1 MVGGDLILMPKAHDR
16 SFDPDEL
23 AAYLAEVE
31 QITPLIREH
40 ADEAEHNARLSQEVA
55 ETMARARLYRVAAPR
70 SIGGGETHPFTQI
83 GVIEA
88 VARADGS
95 AGWNLMIGIE
105 TTGMLGAALPHE
117 RAKALYGDP
126 MLIIAG
132 ALNPLGVAETVDGGF
147 RVTGQWPFASGCHN
161 ASYFWGQCIVHQN
174 GERLL
179 DEQGRVKLLE
189 AVVPASQFQIIET
202 WDVAGLRGSGSHD
215 VAVNDVFVA
224 SDMSTGATVRSSQE
238 DGPLFHMPIY
248 TRLAYNK
255 VGVATGIARA
265 AIDHFRTLA
274 STKTPRGSRALL
286 NERVEAQ
293 LAMAN
298 AEATLRSARAFV
310 FEAVGDL
317 WETVVNGERP
327 SVELRALVQLACS
340 NAASAAVRAVEH
352 IHAAAGASANFRAN
366 PLERCFRDVQVVRQ
380 QIMVSPQWT
389 RAAGRVLLGLDSD
402 SFII

>member
-1 MVGGDLILMPKAHDR
+1 MVGGDPILMSMMHDR
-16 SFDPDEL
+16 SFDPEEL
-23 AAYLAEVE
+23 AAYLDAIE
-31 QITPLIREH
+31 QITPVIREH
-40 ADEAEHNARLSQEVA
+40 ADVAEQNSRLSPEVA
-55 ETMARARLYRVAAPR
+55 EAMARAGLYRVAAPR

-105 TTGMLGAALPHE
+105 TTGMLGAALPHD
-117 RAKALYGDP
+117 RAKSLYSNA

-132 ALNPLGVAETVDGGF
+132 ALNPLGIAEPVDGGF

-161 ASYFWGQCIVHQN
+161 ASYFWGQCIVHRN
-174 GERLL
+174 GERVR
-179 DEQGRVKLLE
+179 DEQGQVKLLE
-189 AVVPASQFQIIET
+189 AVVPAAEFEIIET

-215 VAVNDVFVA
+215 VAVKDVFVP
-224 SDMSTGATVRSSQE
+224 SDMVTGATVRRSKEQ
-238 DGPLFHMPIY
+238 GPLFQMPIY
-248 TRLAYNK
+248 ARLAYNK

-274 STKTPRGSRALL
+274 ATKTPRASRSLL
-286 NERVEAQ
+286 NERVDAQ

-310 FEAVGDL
+310 FESVGDL
-317 WETVVNGERP
+317 WETLVNGEVP
-327 SVELRALVQLACS
+327 TQEQRALVRLACS
-340 NAASAAVRAVEH
+340 NAASAAVDAVQH
-352 IHAAAGASANFRAN
+352 IHAAAGASANFRTN

-389 RAAGRVLLGLDSD
+389 RATGRVLLGLDSD
-402 SFII
+402 SLIL